1 MSESSLYIYTCEL
14 IAAHRAKGTDAD
26 RFIADQLE
34 RIAQLLRFTGAETAR
49 EFAER
54 VEANELWARDEEFNR
69 GWRNGRASL
78 QREISESP
86 YRIN

>member
-1 MSESSLYIYTCEL
+1 MSESSIYIYTCDL
-14 IAAHRAKGTDAD
+14 VAAHRARGTEPD

-34 RIAQLLRFTGAETAR
+34 RIAQLLRFTGAETGQ

-54 VEANELWARDEEFNR
+54 VEANEHWAREAEFDR
-69 GWRNGRASL
+69 GWRSGRASL